1 MRSAWLCFMPFKAV
15 SVAMLPLFPYQ
26 NTMDIPKKKNLD
38 HDLNLFKESPNF
50 SLNKNYSNSVFK
62 LVLWIKIECIS

>member
-1 MRSAWLCFMPFKAV
+1 
-15 SVAMLPLFPYQ
+15 MLPLFPNQ
-26 NTMDIPKKKNLD
+26 NTMDIPKKKIQTMIWIY
-38 HDLNLFKESPNF
+38 LNYLQIF

>member
-1 MRSAWLCFMPFKAV
+1 
-15 SVAMLPLFPYQ
+15 MLPLFPNQ
-26 NTMDIPKKKNLD
+26 NSMDIPKKKKIQIMIWIYLKNLQI
-38 HDLNLFKESPNF
+38 F

>member
-1 MRSAWLCFMPFKAV
+1 
-15 SVAMLPLFPYQ
+15 MLPLFLYQ
-26 NTMDIPKKKNLD
+26 NTVDIPKKIQIMIWIYLK
-38 HDLNLFKESPNF
+38 DLQIF

>member
-1 MRSAWLCFMPFKAV
+1 
-15 SVAMLPLFPYQ
+15 MLPLFPYQ
-26 NTMDIPKKKNLD
+26 NTADIQKKKIQIMIWIYLK
-38 HDLNLFKESPNF
+38 DLQIF